1 MTPTIPTALAAL
13 LLTGCNGT
21 LWGLPAP
28 PLPRF
33 TPAQPAGPAQLA
45 TPAAMAQPVAP
56 TTSPA
61 DVPGPAALP
70 VVLVTWWWARR
81 LRRRVNEH

>member
-45 TPAAMAQPVAP
+45 TPAAMVQPSTP
-56 TTSPA
+56 PA
-61 DVPGPAALP
+61 DVPGPAALS
-70 VVLVTWWWARR
+70 VALVAWWWAQR
-81 LRRRVNEH
+81 LRRRVNER

>member
-13 LLTGCNGT
+13 LLTGCSGT

-28 PLPRF
+28 PVPRSAP
-33 TPAQPAGPAQLA
+33 TQPAGFVHLA

-56 TTSPA
+56 TPPA
-61 DVPGPAALP
+61 DVPSPAALP
-70 VVLVTWWWARR
+70 VVLVAWWWAQR